1 MTRSTRLGLMAG
13 FLAMMFISILY
24 VMDPTLLVDGYER
37 LTLLLFVLTI
47 IYAIQE
53 ERKTSLTVRKIGDLQ
68 QTTDVTEKIDDSKD
82 FASFGELLQIGFKTY
97 VIAYFIKFFFVYF
110 LFNYYDPSL
119 IGLVRDASVEVY
131 KSFQDFSSDTQE
143 IIEQKIAK
151 YKEGEFGPSLRDPI
165 GIVIELLIGFFVAF
179 MTALFFKRDRPE
191 Y

>member
-13 FLAMMFISILY
+13 FLSMMFISLLY
-24 VMDPTLLVDGYER
+24 VMDPVFLVNGYER

-47 IYAIQE
+47 VYAIQQ
-53 ERKTSLTVRKIGDLQ
+53 ERKTSLTVRKIEDLKETAA
-68 QTTDVTEKIDDSKD
+68 TTEVDDSED
-82 FASFGELLQIGFKTY
+82 FASFGELLQIGFRTY
-97 VIAYFIKFFFVYF
+97 VIAYFMKFAFVYF

-119 IGLVRDASVEVY
+119 IELVRDASVEVY

-143 IIEQKIAK
+143 MIEQKIAK

-165 GIVIELLIGFFVAF
+165 GLVMELLIGLFVAF
-179 MTALFFKRDRPE
+179 MTALFYKRDRPE

>member
-1 MTRSTRLGLMAG
+1 MAG
-13 FLAMMFISILY
+13 FLSMMFITLLY
-24 VMDPTLLVDGYER
+24 IIDPTLLVDGYER

-47 IYAIQE
+47 IYAIQQ
-53 ERKTSLTVRKIGDLQ
+53 ERKTSLTVQEIGDLQ
-68 QTTDVTEKIDDSKD
+68 GKTTGIDDSQD
-82 FASFGELLQIGFKTY
+82 FASFGELLRIGFKTY

-119 IGLVRDASVEVY
+119 IDMVRDASVEVY

-143 IIEQKIAK
+143 MVEQKIAK

-165 GIVIELLIGFFVAF
+165 GILIELLIGLFVAF
-179 MTALFFKRDRPE
+179 MTALFFKRDRPD